1 MQHYKDMQRTT
12 YIILGLLMLFQIACS
27 DNGQYGKAIITYQP
41 NYEEEN
47 EYFHH
52 DHFVAVDMEGLLDTA
67 VSIKVADN
75 QVIIT
80 NTFNSGYTGHKI
92 QFIIS
97 SDLDIVDVTYEDWSD
112 YIDGSEKKYKVEKVI
127 LSMNANP
134 FDNKL
139 VTGHYTLQI
148 REDYFAGQLLKET
161 GRKDT
166 TTYMIFNGKFKIYSD
181 QEIKKGRKWL
191 IDQNEI
197 KYGIKDS
204 LGVYELPDEFAQYKY
219 GDDSLKSMLK
229 QFEVL
234 RSETNVNKRAFV
246 TLLMQ
251 VDEKGVVNPESMTIL
266 ETMKSTILIDRL
278 KQNINLMTNWY
289 PATYKGRPV
298 KSEINLPIPIKE

>member
-1 MQHYKDMQRTT
+1 MQHYKDMRITT
-12 YIILGLLMLFQIACS
+12 LILFGLLNFSCHSQS
-27 DNGQYGKAIITYQP
+27 GQYGKAIITYQP

-52 DHFVAVDMEGLLDTA
+52 DHFVTVDMQGLLDTA
-67 VSIKVADN
+67 VSIKIADN

-97 SDLDIVDVTYEDWSD
+97 SDLEIKDVTYVDWSD
-112 YIDGSEKKYKVEKVI
+112 YIDGSEKKYKVEKAI
-127 LSMNANP
+127 LSMNVNP
-134 FDNKL
+134 FDFKL

-148 REDYFAGQLLKET
+148 REDYFAGQLLKEI
-161 GRKDT
+161 GKKDT

-181 QEIKKGRKWL
+181 QEIKKGRKWV

-204 LGVYELPDEFAQYKY
+204 LGIYQSPDEFAQYKY

-234 RSETNVNKRAFV
+234 RSETNVSKRVFV

-251 VDEKGVVNPESMTIL
+251 VDERGIVNPETMTIL
-266 ETMKSTILIDRL
+266 ETMKSTHLIDRL
-278 KQNINLMTNWY
+278 KQNINFMTNWY

-298 KSEINLPIPIKE
+298 KSEMNIPIPIKE